1 MQINHF
7 EHPLNE
13 KVRIYLRLEYLLRQM
28 NHASQLNDPWQH
40 QLFFRA
46 LFDMLEILDQIQL
59 KSELVKDLDK
69 QRLKLKP
76 WLNVDG
82 VDQHALLQ
90 LLDKLDL
97 THHQLLTANRLGQEL
112 REDRFLGSIKQRL
125 SIPGG
130 SCCFDLPALHY
141 WLHLPLAH
149 KQNDVKNWLAQV
161 SELSAAL
168 HLWLKLIRESGQF
181 QPQVARAG
189 FFQHDA
195 NEANLLRLDIC
206 LSHGVYPMISG
217 HRSRFAIRFLPF
229 EDGAGIADSI
239 EFKLAIC

>member
-28 NHASQLNDPWQH
+28 NHASQLADPWQH

-46 LFDMLEILDQIQL
+46 LFDLLEILDQIQL
-59 KSELVKDLDK
+59 KSELAKDLDK

-82 VDQHALLQ
+82 VDQNALLQ
-90 LLDKLDL
+90 LLDKLEL

-112 REDRFLGSIKQRL
+112 REDRFLGSLKQRL

-149 KQNDVKNWLAQV
+149 KQNDLKNWLTQV

-168 HLWLKLIRESGQF
+168 HLWLKLVRESGQF
-181 QPQVARAG
+181 HPQVARSG

-229 EDGAGIADSI
+229 EEGAGIADMI